1 MVSIFRNVNELSVI
15 KNSRNAFRDNIT
27 KVFKFSKSQSIATH
41 IEKTIASRQ
50 MKNKDQ
56 GLRAVCINGNAHLNI
71 RRPFRIVFS
80 ELA

>member
-27 KVFKFSKSQSIATH
+27 KVFKFSKSQSIATQM
-41 IEKTIASRQ
+41 EKTRASRQ

-56 GLRAVCINGNAHLNI
+56 GLWVVCVNGNAHLDI
-71 RRPFRIVFS
+71 RRTIRVVFS